1 MWHVVPVAQRLV
13 ASPEA
18 MYATTFCECTQQV
31 SCLRRTIIMNGI
43 YSVSLGCLN
52 PRAMESIVLNKTP
65 YLSETVAP
73 LCFAARSIRH
83 KCSEAGIALE
93 ALAGRLTLWYEAS
106 RRFDNVVAGIYWREI
121 LRDIAGITSAPWFAG
136 LSTQSEPFIETKSL
150 SGLHLAALASRLD
163 EFTIALNL

>member
-1 MWHVVPVAQRLV
+1 
-13 ASPEA
+13 
-18 MYATTFCECTQQV
+18 
-31 SCLRRTIIMNGI
+31 MNGI

-73 LCFAARSIRH
+73 LRFAARSIRH
-83 KCSEAGIALE
+83 KCSDAGIVLDV
-93 ALAGRLTLWYEAS
+93 LADRLALWYEAS
-106 RRFDNVVAGIYWREI
+106 CRFDNVVAGIYWREI

-150 SGLHLAALASRLD
+150 GGLHLAALASRCEEMTL
-163 EFTIALNL
+163 ALNL